1 MKKEDFDYLWTDK
14 KRTIFGLPI
23 SFTRYFLTK
32 EKLITRK
39 GFLSISEDECEL
51 YRVTDKRLKL
61 PFMQRLFGC
70 GTVYVHVKN
79 DADSPIKEI
88 KSIKLPRKFMK
99 LLEENVNIQRDKYS
113 IRGRDMVGAGHD
125 GCMEDDVDDI

>member
-39 GFLSISEDECEL
+39 GLLSLSEDECEL

-79 DADSPIKEI
+79 DADSPVKEI
-88 KSIKLPRKFMK
+88 KSIKTPRKFMK
-99 LLEENVNIQRDKYS
+99 ILEENVNIQRDKYS
-113 IRGRDMVGAGHD
+113 IRGRDMVGSNCDCDCDND
-125 GCMEDDVDDI
+125 GI